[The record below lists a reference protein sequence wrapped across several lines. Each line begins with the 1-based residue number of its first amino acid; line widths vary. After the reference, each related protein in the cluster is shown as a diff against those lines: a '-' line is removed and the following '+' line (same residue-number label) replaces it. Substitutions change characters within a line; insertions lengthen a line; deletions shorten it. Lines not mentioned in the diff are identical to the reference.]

1 MYSEIP
7 LKIGKKVGIH
17 FYENILSQIILC
29 LILCYNTTL
38 FWRVAAADLGI
49 VLSQQNQI
57 KRLRGAAELP
67 SMQAANIKRE

>member
-1 MYSEIP
+1 MEFEI
-7 LKIGKKVGIH
+7 IV
-17 FYENILSQIILC
+17 FSQCFDNSNIFLFQL
-29 LILCYNTTL
+29 LILCNNTTL

>member
-1 MYSEIP
+1 MMCEGWNSDEYDTWNNTTTS
-7 LKIGKKVGIH
+7 L
-17 FYENILSQIILC
+17 YN
-29 LILCYNTTL
+29 NTTL

-67 SMQAANIKRE
+67 SKQAANIEVKMIM